1 MVLRVAVLVV
11 PILLE
16 DLVVEVDRVLVEV
29 DLVMPLN
36 HHKTHHLLLIP
47 TLLNTEMR
55 VDLYPVQVETIHLMV
70 VVALAALEILTPTTV
85 LVEMV
90 VRADKSLQHLETHQ
104 IHMEEQV
111 QVLLMDGLVAVVV
124 DQTQPTEVLPLMDLP
139 LELVVRVLTE
149 QLLTLVE
156 VAQDKPQLQVQQPSI
171 PFLDMQTPEVVVVEV
186 KSFREP
192 LHLLEIL

>member
-1 MVLRVAVLVV
+1 MA
-11 PILLE
+11 
-16 DLVVEVDRVLVEV
+16 
-29 DLVMPLN
+29 
-36 HHKTHHLLLIP
+36 
-47 TLLNTEMR
+47 
-55 VDLYPVQVETIHLMV
+55 
-70 VVALAALEILTPTTV
+70 VVALAALEILTPTVV

-90 VRADKSLQHLETHQ
+90 VRADKSPQHLETHQ

-124 DQTQPTEVLPLMDLP
+124 DQTQPTQVLPLMDLP
-139 LELVVRVLTE
+139 LDLVVRVLTE

-171 PFLDMQTPEVVVVEV
+171 PFLDMQTPEVVEVEATP
-186 KSFREP
+186 FQEP

>member
-1 MVLRVAVLVV
+1 M
-11 PILLE
+11 
-16 DLVVEVDRVLVEV
+16 
-29 DLVMPLN
+29 
-36 HHKTHHLLLIP
+36 
-47 TLLNTEMR
+47 
-55 VDLYPVQVETIHLMV
+55 DLYLVQVETIHLMV
-70 VVALAALEILTPTTV
+70 VVALAALEILTPTVV

-139 LELVVRVLTE
+139 LGEKVTE

-156 VAQDKPQLQVQQPSI
+156 VALGQTTSPGAATINPISGHANTGGGGGGGNVI
-171 PFLDMQTPEVVVVEV
+171 PGTPAPTGN
-186 KSFREP
+186 P
-192 LHLLEIL
+192 LGNGGSGIVMVAFDV